1 MRHFRESY
9 TSAEAANKPQIV
21 IPNTVLT
28 SRIENPARNCY
39 RDWMAVSPP
48 QKERPELR
56 RRSQRVKMR
65 IPVLVRPQTVEKHPV
80 TEKTETL
87 VVNAHGALLLLA
99 TEVAVDEFV
108 VLQNLRTG
116 EELLC
121 RVNLV
126 GPSFMGKTQVAVEFI
141 KPAPAF
147 WGITAP
153 PKDWKS
159 SRLPRTR
166 A

>member
-1 MRHFRESY
+1 
-9 TSAEAANKPQIV
+9 
-21 IPNTVLT
+21 
-28 SRIENPARNCY
+28 
-39 RDWMAVSPP
+39 
-48 QKERPELR
+48 
-56 RRSQRVKMR
+56 VKMR
-65 IPVLVRPQTVEKHPV
+65 VPVVVRPQTTERHSV

-116 EELLC
+116 DELLC
-121 RVNLV
+121 RVTLV

-141 KPAPAF
+141 KPAPGF
-147 WGITAP
+147 WAITTP

-166 A
+166 R